1 MNKTRL
7 TAQELLNTCVLKYS
21 MVKLQYSSECYNL
34 PSSLSFYGATVKFDD
49 NKFYI
54 VGDFEYSKGDT
65 EIYCMG
71 WKQFYYLEDATEH
84 LDFLV
89 DKVANF
95 EKLYK
100 SYLEHKRLKKI
111 KNDF

>member
-1 MNKTRL
+1 MTKTRL

-21 MVKLQYSSECYNL
+21 LVKLQYSECYNL
-34 PSSLSFYGATVKFDD
+34 PSSLSFYGATVRFND

-54 VGDFEYSKGDT
+54 VGDFEYTKGDT

-71 WKQFYYLEDATEH
+71 WKQFYFLEDATEH

-89 DKVANF
+89 DKVANY
-95 EKLYK
+95 EKSYK

>member
-1 MNKTRL
+1 MSKTRL
-7 TAQELLNTCVLKYS
+7 IAQELLNTCVLKYS
-21 MVKLQYSSECYNL
+21 MVKQQYSECYNL
-34 PSSLSFYGATVKFDD
+34 PSSLTFYGATVKFNN

-54 VGDFEYSKGDT
+54 VGDLQYSKGDT
-65 EIYCMG
+65 EIYCLG

-95 EKLYK
+95 EKSYK
-100 SYLEHKRLKKI
+100 SHLEHKRLKKI

>member
-1 MNKTRL
+1 MTKTRL

-21 MVKLQYSSECYNL
+21 MVKQQYSECYNL
-34 PSSLSFYGATVKFDD
+34 PSSLSFYGATVKLTNDKFFIVDD
-49 NKFYI
+49 LQ
-54 VGDFEYSKGDT
+54 YSKGDV
-65 EIYCMG
+65 EIYCLG
-71 WKQFYYLEDATEH
+71 WKQFYFIEDATEH

-89 DKVANF
+89 DKVSNF

-100 SYLEHKRLKKI
+100 YHLEQKRLKKI